1 MSSAARRVR
10 TIAKKELVEFVRDW
24 RTIVAILVIPLLMF
38 PILFILFPLLLASE
52 AAELDAVVVDLVVQ
66 SDDVPEE
73 LVGLLENASLTPMY
87 ESLPDVETLSEPN
100 DDQDR
105 LRNGSVDA
113 ILRLRTNGTVLEY
126 AVLYLS
132 TSEQSLEARS
142 RAFDALGSWEENE
155 TVRRID
161 AAGLDANETLDP
173 LRWSGDVGQS
183 DAATQ
188 GEQAGMALS
197 LFILVL
203 AVWTFSSAIQPSID
217 MTAGERERIGTL
229 EALLG
234 LPCSRMELLMGKWL
248 AVATI
253 TGAGVLL
260 QIAGLLFAIGF
271 LASSDLISTPSVSLT
286 ALVFLC
292 LAVLLFA
299 VMVVAFELALA
310 MRSHSV
316 KEAGSILGPAV
327 LIILFPA
334 LFTQVI
340 NLDGIETFWF
350 AIPVVNVLL
359 ALRELLMNRVVYLH
373 VAVWLVS
380 STIYAVAA
388 AYYAARQFKREDIVT
403 EFILGTE
410 CDKRLSDNVNNQV
423 NLFRCDV
430 EVRRKPESVLTTV
443 NHTLQATPAAPRF
456 NGFHANHWKLCWLNS
471 ALHSKPVPCT
481 FVITWGNSCC
491 SFVNFSTNSCPRSRM
506 FSRSAGVIPSST
518 ATAVS
523 SARVGGHRV
532 AVDADSYRSERAL
545 VHAENRRGYCPAFMA
560 FDHVPSRG
568 LPNPQTLRNPPQRGP
583 LAAHMCL
590 LGWNPPTTCCHAPA

>member
-1 MSSAARRVR
+1 MKVSKPFLRVR

-24 RTIVAILVIPLLMF
+24 RTILAILVIPLLMF
-38 PILFILFPLLLASE
+38 PLLFILFPLLLASE
-52 AAELDAVVVDLVVQ
+52 AAELEAIEVDVVIQ
-66 SDDVPEE
+66 SDSIPEE
-73 LVGLLENASLTPMY
+73 LGLLFENATLNIVY
-87 ESLPDVETLSEPN
+87 EPLPELEFLSIP
-100 DDQDR
+100 DGDQER
-105 LRNGSVDA
+105 LRNGSVDV
-113 ILRLRTNGTVLEY
+113 ILRLQMNETILEY

-142 RAFDALGSWEENE
+142 RTFDALGAWEQNE

-161 AAGLDANETLDP
+161 AAGLDANQTLDP
-173 LRWSGDVGQS
+173 LRWNGDIAQS
-183 DAATQ
+183 DVATQ

-197 LFILVL
+197 LFIPLVL

-217 MTAGERERIGTL
+217 MTAGERERGTL

-253 TGAGVLL
+253 TGVGVLL
-260 QIAGLLFAIGF
+260 QVAGLLFAIGY
-271 LASSDLISTPSVSLT
+271 LATSDIISAPSVSLT
-286 ALVFLC
+286 ALGFLC

-299 VMVVAFELALA
+299 IMVVAFELALA

-359 ALRELLMNRVVYLH
+359 ALRELLMNRIVYTH

-380 STIYAVAA
+380 STLYALAA

-403 EFILGTE
+403 S
-410 CDKRLSDNVNNQV
+410 LS
-423 NLFRCDV
+423 
-430 EVRRKPESVLTTV
+430 
-443 NHTLQATPAAPRF
+443 
-456 NGFHANHWKLCWLNS
+456 
-471 ALHSKPVPCT
+471 
-481 FVITWGNSCC
+481 
-491 SFVNFSTNSCPRSRM
+491 
-506 FSRSAGVIPSST
+506 
-518 ATAVS
+518 
-523 SARVGGHRV
+523 
-532 AVDADSYRSERAL
+532 
-545 VHAENRRGYCPAFMA
+545 
-560 FDHVPSRG
+560 
-568 LPNPQTLRNPPQRGP
+568 
-583 LAAHMCL
+583 
-590 LGWNPPTTCCHAPA
+590 

>member
-1 MSSAARRVR
+1 MSSASRRVR

-38 PILFILFPLLLASE
+38 PILFNLFPLLLASE

-73 LVGLLENASLTPMY
+73 LVGLLENASLNPMY
-87 ESLPDVETLSEPN
+87 EPLPDIEALSEPN
-100 DDQDR
+100 EDQER

-142 RAFDALGSWEENE
+142 RAFDALASWEENE

-197 LFILVL
+197 LFIPLVL

-217 MTAGERERIGTL
+217 MTAGERERGTL

-380 STIYAVAA
+380 STVYAVAA

-403 EFILGTE
+403 S
-410 CDKRLSDNVNNQV
+410 LS
-423 NLFRCDV
+423 
-430 EVRRKPESVLTTV
+430 
-443 NHTLQATPAAPRF
+443 
-456 NGFHANHWKLCWLNS
+456 
-471 ALHSKPVPCT
+471 
-481 FVITWGNSCC
+481 
-491 SFVNFSTNSCPRSRM
+491 
-506 FSRSAGVIPSST
+506 
-518 ATAVS
+518 
-523 SARVGGHRV
+523 
-532 AVDADSYRSERAL
+532 
-545 VHAENRRGYCPAFMA
+545 
-560 FDHVPSRG
+560 
-568 LPNPQTLRNPPQRGP
+568 
-583 LAAHMCL
+583 
-590 LGWNPPTTCCHAPA
+590 